1 VNSSSN
7 SPAFLIADMR
17 VVLEQAGVRFEL
29 LVSELVIRRGETVA
43 FVGESGCGKSTL
55 MDVLGLITPSAK
67 AARFEIGRDDTGATD
82 VRSLDDAAL
91 ARLRAAHFGYMM
103 QSGGLLPFLSVMDNV
118 LLPSHILGMQDG
130 TASARDLLGK
140 LGLQGQECK
149 KPAFLSGG
157 QRQRA
162 ALARA
167 LVHRPAV
174 LIADEPTGSVDK
186 HAARE
191 IRDLLLEHAR
201 SSGAT
206 VLIVSHDEALLRNRT
221 DRLFRFQVTRTSS
234 GGTQARLRE
243 EQWETGGTREMPS

>member
-1 VNSSSN
+1 VISIAQ
-7 SPAFLIADMR
+7 SPAFSIADLR
-17 VVLEQAGVRFEL
+17 VVLEQAGVRFEIL
-29 LVSELVIRRGETVA
+29 ISELVIQRGETVA

-55 MDVLGLITPSAK
+55 MDVLGLIAPSAE
-67 AARFEIGRDDTGATD
+67 ATRFDLGTEEGITD
-82 VRSLDDAAL
+82 VRSLNDGTL
-91 ARLRAAHFGYMM
+91 AHLRAAHFGYML

-118 LLPSHILGMQDG
+118 LLPSRISGMKGGDV
-130 TASARDLLGK
+130 SARDLLGK
-140 LGLQGQECK
+140 LGLHGQERK

-167 LVHRPAV
+167 LVHRPTV

-221 DRLFRFQVTRTSS
+221 DRLFRFQVTRTAS
-234 GGTQARLRE
+234 GGTLARLCE
-243 EQWETGGTREMPS
+243 ERWEAGEKQEMSS